1 MTLSAYE
8 QREWDRLQKRKA
20 AALDKQTRN
29 LLPQQARDRLASL
42 AQKARSAPGADK
54 VAAAYGGAA
63 MGLGKAVG
71 GTASRTVSRKRVVEQ
86 YRRAGHD
93 ISGLDGIREL
103 DLRVIDEVAKHN
115 SVRYG
120 HALSAAATGLGS
132 AAAVTGG
139 EVLAGAGTVAGAGA
153 GAAPGIGTVAGA
165 MAADTA
171 MTLALASRT
180 VAATALYYGYDPS
193 DHEEELFVMSV
204 IAVGMSTGTSA
215 KTAAYAELSQLT
227 QMLVRNAP
235 WAKLNEKV
243 LTKIAKAFAAKFSQQ
258 LTKKKFGQLV
268 PIAGMAVGAG
278 LNYMLIDRIAVS
290 ARDAYRERFLIE
302 KSDSDL
308 NDDPNDHDFI
318 DVEVAQDDDVIGV
331 MELLREEGAL
341 PTSTSTDTEDQP
353 TN

>member
-20 AALDKQTRN
+20 DSLNKQARN
-29 LLPQQARDRLASL
+29 LLPQQARNRLASL
-42 AQKARSAPGADK
+42 GQKAMSTPGADK
-54 VAAAYGGAA
+54 VAAAYKGAA
-63 MGLGKAVG
+63 RGLGKAVG
-71 GTASRTVSRKRVVEQ
+71 DTASRTVSKKRVVEQ

-93 ISGLDGIREL
+93 IAGLNEIHEL
-103 DLRVIDEVAKHN
+103 DLRVVDEVVKRN
-115 SVRYG
+115 LVRYG

-139 EVLAGAGTVAGAGA
+139 EVLAGAGTIAGAGA

-171 MTLALASRT
+171 LMLALATRT
-180 VAATALYYGYDPS
+180 VAVTALHYGYDPS
-193 DHEEELFVMSV
+193 DPEEELFVMSV
-204 IAVGMSTGTSA
+204 IALGMSTGTSA

-227 QMLVRNAP
+227 QLLARNAP

-243 LTKIAKAFAAKFSQQ
+243 LTKIAQSFAAKFAQQ
-258 LTKKKFGQLV
+258 LPKKKLGQFV

-278 LNYMLIDRIAVS
+278 LSYMLIDRIAVS

-302 KSDSDL
+302 KSDGDLTGDL
-308 NDDPNDHDFI
+308 NHDDADL
-318 DVEVAQDDDVIGV
+318 VQDDDAIGV
-331 MELLREEGAL
+331 IELLRDEDAL
-341 PTSTSTDTEDQP
+341 PTSTPSDSDDQP
-353 TN
+353 DN